1 MALETVLGLPIH
13 SIYPETG
20 KRHAACLRNSL
31 IDPKEMK
38 CVNCILLNLMWPAC
52 AKGKRALYKPD
63 HIAPVF
69 IINDENQI
77 HSV

>member
-1 MALETVLGLPIH
+1 MALESVSRLSIH

-20 KRHAACLRNSL
+20 NRHAVCLRNAL
-31 IDPKEMK
+31 IHPKEME
-38 CVNCILLNLMWPAC
+38 CIYCILLNLIWPVC
-52 AKGKRALYKPD
+52 AKGKKALYQPD

-77 HSV
+77 HSA